1 MKAKQRTLL
10 VLLALAAL
18 LGAALYAVER
28 SNTAAQQAESAAAE
42 GTISLSSFGAG
53 EVEQIQYTYQGE
65 TYTLQ
70 YGQEGWT
77 LAEDPAYHLDASA
90 CQTMVTALSSLN
102 AKRQITPQQGEDYGF
117 SEPLVTVTVTAA
129 GQTTTLT
136 FGGENPVTGD
146 LYLQKAGEEAVYT
159 VAANKASCF
168 ELDKA
173 GLFGSFN
180 PAGITASA
188 LEQIRYTLADGTAV
202 SLTAFSEQAA
212 ASSDASSE
220 EEDSSS
226 TEYSTVWRLI
236 DEPDTPLDDTKINAI
251 LSALGGYVT
260 GQLTH
265 AAPEDYGFD
274 HPLVTVETTTAEG
287 TNRLY
292 FASGTDSCYLMVEGD
307 SSIYPVAL
315 DTVQALLY
323 TPDQL
328 KAQ

>member
-10 VLLALAAL
+10 VLLVLAAL

-77 LAEDPAYHLDASA
+77 LAEDPAYHLDASV

-117 SEPLVTVTVTAA
+117 SEPLATVTVTAA

-180 PAGITASA
+180 PADITASA

-202 SLTAFSEQAA
+202 SLTTFS
-212 ASSDASSE
+212 
-220 EEDSSS
+220 
-226 TEYSTVWRLI
+226 
-236 DEPDTPLDDTKINAI
+236 
-251 LSALGGYVT
+251 
-260 GQLTH
+260 
-265 AAPEDYGFD
+265 
-274 HPLVTVETTTAEG
+274 
-287 TNRLY
+287 
-292 FASGTDSCYLMVEGD
+292 
-307 SSIYPVAL
+307 
-315 DTVQALLY
+315 
-323 TPDQL
+323 
-328 KAQ
+328 